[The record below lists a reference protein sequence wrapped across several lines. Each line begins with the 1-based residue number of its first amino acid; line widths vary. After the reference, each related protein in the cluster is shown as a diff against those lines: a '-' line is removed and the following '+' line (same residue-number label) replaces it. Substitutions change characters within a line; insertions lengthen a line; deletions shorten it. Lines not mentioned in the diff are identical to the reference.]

1 MNAPIPGAHHW
12 KHTMGLLDSLIGAA
26 ANANAGNSS
35 QGERAASGGGL
46 PGGLD
51 PHMLIALVGSVLAS
65 AGGLQGL
72 LAKLQSGGLG
82 DAVQSWIGTGANQP
96 VSGDQLGSALGP
108 DLMGMIAAQLGG
120 SREQASGTLAD
131 LLPGL
136 VDKLTPKGQ
145 LPDDNALGG
154 LGGLGGLGALLG
166 GGQGGGNAGDLMGML
181 GGLMGKR

>member
-1 MNAPIPGAHHW
+1 
-12 KHTMGLLDSLIGAA
+12 MGLLDSLIGAA
-26 ANANAGNSS
+26 TNGTLGSA
-35 QGERAASGGGL
+35 QGDRSPGTSASGL

-51 PHMLIALVGSVLAS
+51 PQMLIALVGSVLAS
-65 AGGLQGL
+65 SGGLQGL

-108 DLMGMIAAQLGG
+108 DLMGTIASQLGG
-120 SREQASGTLAD
+120 SQEQASGTLAD

-136 VDKLTPKGQ
+136 IDQLTPKGQ
-145 LPDDNALGG
+145 LPDDNA

>member
-1 MNAPIPGAHHW
+1 
-12 KHTMGLLDSLIGAA
+12 MGLLDSLIGAA
-26 ANANAGNSS
+26 ANASLGSS
-35 QGERAASGGGL
+35 QGQPTPSAGANGL

-51 PHMLIALVGSVLAS
+51 PQMLMALVGSVLAS
-65 AGGLQGL
+65 SGGLQGL

-82 DAVQSWIGTGANQP
+82 DAVQSWIGTGTNQP

-108 DLMGMIAAQLGG
+108 DLMGTIAAQLGG

-136 VDKLTPKGQ
+136 IDQ
-145 LPDDNALGG
+145 LSPQGRLPADNE

-166 GGQGGGNAGDLMGML
+166 GGHAGNGATGDLMGML
-181 GGLMGKR
+181 GGLMQPRR